1 MSIFKSIEP
10 FPQYTFTQSLL
21 CVRTFSK
28 GWGQSS
34 EYEKVLHGAYKI
46 ERNTHTHIQ
55 KLIHDIKEKKK
66 NSQVALVV
74 KNPPAMQETQEMGCD
89 PRVGKIPLRRKWQST
104 PLPAWR
110 ISWTQGPGRLP
121 TGLLR
126 VTDG

>member
-1 MSIFKSIEP
+1 MSGP
-10 FPQYTFTQSLL
+10 FLRDGDRVVNMKKFFMELTRQ
-21 CVRTFSK
+21 K
-28 GWGQSS
+28 G
-34 EYEKVLHGAYKI
+34 
-46 ERNTHTHIQ
+46 THTHIQ

-74 KNPPAMQETQEMGCD
+74 KNPPAMQETQEMGSD

-126 VTDG
+126 VTHD